1 MTHDTDTQDTP
12 IRIVSQAGP
21 FALIPIWVL
30 DYKLSGS
37 QWATYVALRSYAGR
51 GEAYPRVAT
60 IAARAHL
67 DHRTTEKALAA
78 LREKGLVQSERVYR
92 EDGTIAHCTYTL
104 VDQQPQPETAGQGT
118 PAKRPGCPGETAG
131 VPRRNGRGDPGETAG
146 GTPAKR
152 PEQEKTSRKDQGKR
166 EDADAG
172 ASARTREARRST
184 KRTSK
189 PLTTIPDDFIVTE
202 DMRRWAAAKCPL
214 TAKHGGRE
222 TEKFRNYYLATGRK
236 HRDWVAAWRNWLL
249 RAEEAAERGSG
260 GRYGPNTTPQG
271 PQAAQRPT
279 RPEKRLWTPPAP
291 PVEIADDPA
300 ACIQWEQEQRER
312 HERQLASING
322 TVNGSTGGAW

>member
-1 MTHDTDTQDTP
+1 VTHDTDTQDTP

-118 PAKRPGCPGETAG
+118 PAERPGC
-131 VPRRNGRGDPGETAG
+131 PGETAG

-152 PEQEKTSRKDQGKR
+152 PGGPRRNGRSKKRPVEKTKEKERTQTLARLLARARPGGR
-166 EDADAG
+166 R
-172 ASARTREARRST
+172 SAR
-184 KRTSK
+184 
-189 PLTTIPDDFIVTE
+189 
-202 DMRRWAAAKCPL
+202 
-214 TAKHGGRE
+214 
-222 TEKFRNYYLATGRK
+222 
-236 HRDWVAAWRNWLL
+236 
-249 RAEEAAERGSG
+249 
-260 GRYGPNTTPQG
+260 
-271 PQAAQRPT
+271 
-279 RPEKRLWTPPAP
+279 
-291 PVEIADDPA
+291 
-300 ACIQWEQEQRER
+300 
-312 HERQLASING
+312 ASP
-322 TVNGSTGGAW
+322 